1 MTNEQI
7 ILNERFELMKSGK
20 IGTTGKYIYIED
32 EEGNKKK
39 VKEPAQLHTFF
50 AWKKKG
56 YKVKHGEHAITKL
69 DIWKRT
75 KNDSDDKEE
84 NDKKPIFMKMTMFF
98 FADSQVEPLQKAE

>member
-7 ILNERFELMKSGK
+7 ILKERIELMKSGK
-20 IGTTGKYIYIED
+20 IGTTGKFIVVED
-32 EEGNKKK
+32 GEGNKKK

-69 DIWKRT
+69 DIWKLAS
-75 KNDSDDKEE
+75 KDSKGTDEEDKE
-84 NDKKPIFMKMTMFF
+84 KSFMKKTMFF
-98 FADSQVEPLQKAE
+98 FTDSQVEPIAEEN

>member
-20 IGTTGKYIYIED
+20 IGTTGKFIFVED
-32 EEGNKKK
+32 KEGNKKK
-39 VKEPAQLHTFF
+39 VKEPAQLHTFY

-56 YKVKHGEHAITKL
+56 YKVKQGEHAITKI

-75 KNDSDDKEE
+75 QNDSDDKDGD
-84 NDKKPIFMKMTMFF
+84 DKKLSFMKMAMFF
-98 FADSQVEPLQKAE
+98 FADSQVEPFKKDE